1 MDEILADI
9 FGIHF
14 LEPISTEKTIIK
26 VIPQIVSRRKHSLI
40 IQSPHVNQNPVPMI
54 GLKANQPLYKTVTLT
69 ADQEDAKK
77 RYEEFYEKK
86 SIKVQ

>member
-1 MDEILADI
+1 VSASIPLADHKKFCIELMDEILADI

-40 IQSPHVNQNPVPMI
+40 I
-54 GLKANQPLYKTVTLT
+54 
-69 ADQEDAKK
+69 
-77 RYEEFYEKK
+77 
-86 SIKVQ
+86 